1 MNSIGCFR
9 GERHC
14 KNNVGQPIF
23 LSDAKMKSKRE
34 NSHPKVALML
44 RERGKS
50 ILFRL
55 IQVIYNYTG
64 YNIWSLRKSL
74 HENL

>member
-1 MNSIGCFR
+1 
-9 GERHC
+9 
-14 KNNVGQPIF
+14 
-23 LSDAKMKSKRE
+23 MKSKRE

-55 IQVIYNYTG
+55 IQVIYNHTRIQI
-64 YNIWSLRKSL
+64 IWSLRKSL